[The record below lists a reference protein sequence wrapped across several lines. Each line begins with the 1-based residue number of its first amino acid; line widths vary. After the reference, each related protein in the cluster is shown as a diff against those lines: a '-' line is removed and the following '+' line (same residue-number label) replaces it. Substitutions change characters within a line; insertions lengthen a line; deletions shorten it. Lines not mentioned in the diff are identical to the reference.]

1 MHLILY
7 DFFFFQNE
15 WCSGYYKFYHKGLQY
30 DVSIS
35 SQKKKKKMMCQFL
48 TTIKNKT
55 KQELHKKF
63 VYYLVHVILIIF
75 ITTSICKV
83 LYSNF

>member
-1 MHLILY
+1 MI
-7 DFFFFQNE
+7 FFFFQNE

-35 SQKKKKKMMCQFL
+35 SQNKKNDVSISNYNTQKIQKV
-48 TTIKNKT
+48 
-55 KQELHKKF
+55 HKKF

>member
-1 MHLILY
+1 
-7 DFFFFQNE
+7 
-15 WCSGYYKFYHKGLQY
+15 
-30 DVSIS
+30 
-35 SQKKKKKMMCQFL
+35 MMCQFL
-48 TTIKNKT
+48 TTIKKIKIKNKT
-55 KQELHKKF
+55 KQEVHKKF